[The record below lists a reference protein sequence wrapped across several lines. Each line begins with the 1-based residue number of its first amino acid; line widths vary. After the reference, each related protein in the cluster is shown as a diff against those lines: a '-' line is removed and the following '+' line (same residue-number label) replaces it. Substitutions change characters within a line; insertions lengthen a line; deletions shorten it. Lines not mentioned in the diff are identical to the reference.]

1 MQLNTGDT
9 IWVQAT
15 ITGPSDIYPHG
26 DVSAV
31 INEATDP
38 TGLMASV
45 RFVVPASIT
54 RTESKVPILD
64 HSSPNKP
71 VRVRG
76 SVSHPVE
83 SVEHLTVGVNGLTHE
98 DLLARFRRLDGDV
111 FDEEWGEECGR

>member
-15 ITGPSDIYPHG
+15 ITGHSDTHPNG
-26 DVSAV
+26 GVSAV

-38 TGLMASV
+38 TGLQAGV
-45 RFVVPASIT
+45 RFVAPANIVRDASGI
-54 RTESKVPILD
+54 PILD
-64 HSSPNKP
+64 HSSPNNP

-76 SVSHPVE
+76 SVSHTVE
-83 SVEHLTVGVNGLTHE
+83 SVEHLTVGVNGLTRE